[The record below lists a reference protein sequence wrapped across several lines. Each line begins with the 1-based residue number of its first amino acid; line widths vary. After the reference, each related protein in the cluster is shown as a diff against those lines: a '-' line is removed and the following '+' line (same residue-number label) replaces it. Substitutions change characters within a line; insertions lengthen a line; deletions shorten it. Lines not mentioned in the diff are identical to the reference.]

1 MAERLADVVAQI
13 QNVRQLESVVTA
25 MRGIAASRAQR
36 GRALLAGIDAYSRVV
51 SRAIGHAL
59 SLMPADMPRSPSLL
73 RGKLGLV
80 LFCAEQGFAG
90 AFSERVLDAAAGD
103 VSSAVVLMIG
113 TRGTIVAK
121 ERGLLPTWTAP
132 MATHVDAIPAIANQI
147 ADALYGQIASTAIVR
162 VDIVVSRSASG
173 GGIYVDRHSLLPL
186 DLTKFARP
194 INEQP
199 PLTTLSPHDL
209 LERLTAEYVYAQLCE
224 AAMHA
229 FASENDARMM
239 AMAAAKTNIGTKLT
253 SLSQREQQL
262 RQAEITTEI
271 VELAAGAEASLRRR

>member
-1 MAERLADVVAQI
+1 
-13 QNVRQLESVVTA
+13 

-90 AFSERVLDAAAGD
+90 AFSERVLDAAASD